1 MIQMYQSGTRK
12 SEGKSSFC
20 FMLNGEVIGSGYDA
34 DRGPYFLH
42 GEWYGLESAD
52 GKYISVKAGSL
63 FMKKWYGLT
72 REMAMN
78 SSPSTFYRG
87 FWYSGT
93 SSGFMG
99 IWENNMSGIRRQSM
113 KLVHG
118 GGFFRAIPDFCN
130 GSS

>member
-1 MIQMYQSGTRK
+1 
-12 SEGKSSFC
+12 
-20 FMLNGEVIGSGYDA
+20 MLNGEVIGSGYDA

-52 GKYISVKAGSL
+52 GKYVSVKAGSL
-63 FMKKWYGLT
+63 FLKKHYGVT
-72 REMAMN
+72 REIAMN

-87 FWYSGT
+87 FWYSGS

-130 GSS
+130 GSSGESSVGAT